1 MEFGIPQLP
10 WPQQVSPFAM
20 AETKQTTLAGRKLF
34 IGIPAYDGKLN
45 IKTAFSLAQLMPK
58 AMQLGVSVTLSD
70 LSNCSIITMARNAL
84 VHEFLKTD
92 CTELLFID
100 ADVIVQADDILRLLA
115 QSGGK
120 DITAGAYPR
129 RAQDAKFFTDVY
141 TDENGELEF
150 DGSLMRVKRVGTG
163 FMMIQRHVIEKM
175 VAAHPEWTYENKAKD
190 EQISAVFD
198 FKIIDGQYVGE
209 DYLFC
214 DRATQMGFTVH
225 IDVDISLPH
234 VGQHNFTRNFREEV
248 VIPML
253 ENIYKPKLKVA
264 NG

>member
-1 MEFGIPQLP
+1 
-10 WPQQVSPFAM
+10 M
-20 AETKQTTLAGRKLF
+20 AETRQATLTGRRLF

-45 IKTAFSLAQLMPK
+45 IKTAFALAQLMPK
-58 AMQLGVSVTLSD
+58 AMGLGVSVTLSD

-100 ADVIVQADDILRLLA
+100 ADVVVNSDDIMRLMA

-129 RAQDAKFFTDVY
+129 RAKDAKFFADVY
-141 TDENGELEF
+141 YNDNGDLEF
-150 DGSLMRVKRVGTG
+150 EGSLMRVKRAPTG
-163 FMMIQRHVIEKM
+163 FMLIQRHVIEQL
-175 VAAHPEWTYENKAKD
+175 VAAHPEWTYEKSPTEKM
-190 EQISAVFD
+190 SAVFD
-198 FKIIDGQYVGE
+198 FAIVDGKYVGE

-214 DRATQMGFTVH
+214 DRAAQMGFTAY

-234 VGQHNFTRNFREEV
+234 VGQETFERNFREEV
-248 VIPML
+248 VMPML
-253 ENIYKPKLKVA
+253 ENIYQSKLKVA